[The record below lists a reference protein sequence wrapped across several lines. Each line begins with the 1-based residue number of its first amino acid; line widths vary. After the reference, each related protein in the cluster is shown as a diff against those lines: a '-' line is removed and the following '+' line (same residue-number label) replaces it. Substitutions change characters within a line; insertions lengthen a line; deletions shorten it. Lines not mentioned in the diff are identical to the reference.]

1 MLIDELV
8 DNLRRQVDPDVE
20 DSVLTLPL
28 EGFKQIFLN
37 IRHDGMGP
45 SKVEMVPLTIRLV
58 ASDTLL
64 ANRSISQ
71 QMIDELDGEYFD
83 LMIFFKSTH
92 IDVVTLS
99 YIQKDTVDKEQE
111 RFNIQELTPTQTE
124 IEEKLCETL
133 IVNTFSVKL
142 V

>member
-99 YIQKDTVDKEQE
+99 YIQKDTVDKE
-111 RFNIQELTPTQTE
+111 
-124 IEEKLCETL
+124 
-133 IVNTFSVKL
+133 
-142 V
+142 

>member
-1 MLIDELV
+1 MIHSLNTLGKSLCRFNGTIHFNQIFIHLIEMLIDELV

-99 YIQKDTVDKEQE
+99 YIQKDTVDKE
-111 RFNIQELTPTQTE
+111 
-124 IEEKLCETL
+124 
-133 IVNTFSVKL
+133 
-142 V
+142 